1 MSEAFF
7 AGRIFVPGEQDG
19 YKFLMWGTHSLP
31 TDGRNGMVF
40 STTVAEP
47 AEGAFLCKVPAGW
60 LLVAAA
66 GRYQPVR
73 HTFLDDSPAGDE
85 NARSLQV
92 LGVPVLTIEEGN
104 KRLKEDGAM
113 MLYSITSEEKQRAEA
128 TARHAAWL
136 AEYEAKKAKKATK
149 AAKKSAKHRMSA

>member
-31 TDGRNGMVF
+31 TDGRDGMVF

-60 LLVAAA
+60 LLVAGA

-73 HTFLDDSPAGDE
+73 HTFLDDSLQAE
-85 NARSLQV
+85 NARSLQA

-104 KRLKEDGAM
+104 KRLKEDGV
-113 MLYSITSEEKQRAEA
+113 MLFSITGDEKRRAEA
-128 TARHAAWL
+128 TARHNAWY
-136 AEYEAKKAKKATK
+136 AEYQAKKAAK
-149 AAKKSAKHRMSA
+149 AAKKRMQA